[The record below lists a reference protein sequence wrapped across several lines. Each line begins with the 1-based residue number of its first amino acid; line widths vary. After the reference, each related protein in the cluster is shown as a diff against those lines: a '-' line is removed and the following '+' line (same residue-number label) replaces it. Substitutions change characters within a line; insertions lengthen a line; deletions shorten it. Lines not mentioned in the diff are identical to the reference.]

1 MSTLICLDGTWHLAT
16 DPTNNGRQEA
26 WQERIAPG
34 AVPVRVP
41 GVIQDPFPAY
51 HGVVWYWRT
60 FTAPANPHPQG
71 RCLLRCWAV
80 DYLAEAWV
88 NGLPVGGHEGGE
100 TPFVLDITQALRPG
114 ENLVAIRV
122 LNPTNEAIDGIVLAQ
137 TPHRNK
143 SLPHHTGGSYNYG
156 GIMESVELL
165 VVPAA
170 RIADLFVRAEP
181 QTGVLRV
188 QAEFHNTTDHP
199 LAGQLQLLVA
209 PAGGGETLMV
219 SELPVELPV
228 GRTQI
233 DTELHLENPH
243 LWNLEDPFLYRV
255 SARLQTPLGTDE
267 QAVRCGFR
275 DFCVEG
281 GYFRLNGQRLF
292 VRSTHTGNHA
302 PVAQVNAPASAPDL
316 LRRDLLYAKVCG
328 YNMVRF
334 IAGVAHPYQLDLCD
348 EIGLLVYEESLAGW
362 CLADSPEMGRRF
374 DFSTREMVRRDR
386 NHPSVVVWGLLNE
399 TQDTP
404 VFHHAHGQLPL
415 VRSLDD
421 SRLVVLNSSR
431 WDGQWSIGSVCN
443 PGSHEWEFVWGQ
455 EAPGAPPAGDHP
467 LFHTQFSAYRQGSGD
482 VHLYPPMPAPEAVED
497 FVRRVGHD
505 SKPVFL
511 SEYGTGSLMNA
522 LRELRCYEQSGE
534 NMQAEDAQL
543 MRAMAES
550 FSTDWQAWGFDG
562 VYAFPD
568 DMLRHS
574 QQLHGRQRLLNF
586 DLIRA
591 NPKIAGYNLTGMLDH
606 GMTGEGIWTFWREW
620 KPGAFDALCEGWA
633 PVRWCLF
640 SRPLHGYLG
649 RPLALEAVL
658 ASEDVLPPGAYP
670 AHFRLLGP
678 EGLVWEECTSVQM
691 PAPAQGEER
700 PLAVP
705 ALQREVTIDG
715 PEGAYTIAAQIE
727 RGAAP
732 AGGRLKIHLSRRLEK
747 LPLKLPLTLCGVAAP
762 AAAWLQE
769 RGVQCRPFAAEATT
783 GRELILVGATPPS
796 TVDFWRTLLERVD
809 RGAAALFTT
818 PTAFVRD
825 QDPLGWLPLA
835 DKGQCPEFWDWLYHK
850 ECVAKNHPV
859 FAGLQAGGILDWDY
873 WKPVL
878 PSRLFT
884 GQAEPGEVLAAAFAI
899 GYPCPGG
906 YSSGVLLAGHRF
918 GAGSFLLNTFPLL
931 EHLGA
936 HPAADRLLANLL
948 LHAAGQA
955 RKTRGQASRA
965 FAPQLRALGCA

>member
-1 MSTLICLDGTWHLAT
+1 MSTLISLDGTWQLAT
-16 DPTNNGRQEA
+16 DPDNAGRQQQ
-26 WQERIAPG
+26 WQAQIAPN
-34 AVPVRVP
+34 AVPAPVP
-41 GVIQDPFPAY
+41 GIIQAPFPAY
-51 HGVVWYWRT
+51 HGVAWYWRT
-60 FTAPANPHPQG
+60 FAAPANPHPRG

-80 DYLAEAWV
+80 DYLAEVWV
-88 NGLPVGGHEGGE
+88 NGVPVGGHEGGE
-100 TPFVLDITQALRPG
+100 TPFVLDITGALQPG
-114 ENLVAIRV
+114 ENLLAIRV
-122 LNPTNEAIDGIVLAQ
+122 LNPTNEPIDGIVLAQ

-165 VVPAA
+165 VAPAV
-170 RIADLFVRAEP
+170 RLADLFVRAEP
-181 QTGVLRV
+181 QRGVLRV
-188 QAEFHNTTDHP
+188 QVETHNTTDQP
-199 LAGQLQLLVA
+199 LAGQLQLSVA
-209 PAGGGETLMV
+209 PAAGGETLMV
-219 SELPVELPV
+219 SELPVELQP
-228 GRTQI
+228 GQTRI
-233 DTELHLENPH
+233 DTEIHLVNAH
-243 LWNLEDPFLYRV
+243 LWSLEDPFLYRV
-255 SARLQTPLGTDE
+255 SAQLQTSMGADE

-281 GYFRLNGQRLF
+281 GYFRLNGRRLF

-302 PVAQVNAPASAPDL
+302 PVGQVNAPASAPDL

-334 IAGVAHPYQLDLCD
+334 IAGMAHPHQLDLCD

-362 CLADSPEMGRRF
+362 CLADSPEMGARF
-374 DFSTREMVRRDR
+374 DFSTREMVLRDR

-404 VFHHAHGQLPL
+404 VFRHAHGQLPL
-415 VRSLDD
+415 VRQFDD
-421 SRLVVLNSSR
+421 SRLVLLNSSR

-443 PGSHEWEFVWGQ
+443 PGSHQWEYVWGQ

-482 VHLYPPMPAPEAVED
+482 VHLYPPMPAPAEVED

-534 NMQAEDAQL
+534 NMQVEDAQL
-543 MRAMAES
+543 MRSMAEA
-550 FSTDWQAWGFDG
+550 FSADWQAWGFDG
-562 VYAFPD
+562 VYAFPE

-586 DLIRA
+586 DLIRS
-591 NPKIAGYNLTGMLDH
+591 NPKIVGYNLTGMLDH

-620 KPGAFDALCEGWA
+620 KPGAFDALSDGWA

-658 ASEDVLPPGAYP
+658 ASEDMLPPGEYP
-670 AHFRLLGP
+670 ARFRLLGP

-691 PAPAQGEER
+691 PAPTAGEER

-705 ALQREVTIDG
+705 ALQRELRIDG
-715 PEGAYTIAAQIE
+715 PEGTYTFAANIE

-732 AGGRLKIHLSRRLEK
+732 AGGRLRIHLSRELKHLR
-747 LPLKLPLTLCGVAAP
+747 LKLPLTLCGVAAP
-762 AAAWLQE
+762 AETWLQE
-769 RGVQCRPFAAEATT
+769 HGVECQPFSTAPAAE
-783 GRELILVGATPPS
+783 RELILVGATPPVE
-796 TVDFWRTLLERVD
+796 VDFWRVLLEKMD
-809 RGAAALFTT
+809 RGAAVLFAD
-818 PTAFVRD
+818 PAAFARG
-825 QDPLGWLPLA
+825 QEPLGWLPLA

-884 GQAEPGEVLAAAFAI
+884 GQAQPGEVLAAAFAI
-899 GYPCPGG
+899 GYPCAGG
-906 YSSGVLLAGHRF
+906 YSSGVLLSAHRF
-918 GAGSFLLNTFPLL
+918 GAGAFLLNTFPVL

-948 LHAAGQA
+948 THTAAQA
-955 RKTRGQASRA
+955 RKTRARPSRGLA
-965 FAPQLRALGCA
+965 AQLRALGPV